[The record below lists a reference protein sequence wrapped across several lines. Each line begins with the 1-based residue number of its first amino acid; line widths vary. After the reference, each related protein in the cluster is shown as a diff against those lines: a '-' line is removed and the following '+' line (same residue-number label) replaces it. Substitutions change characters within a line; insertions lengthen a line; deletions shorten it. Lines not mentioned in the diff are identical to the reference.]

1 MLVKTLLDGEEQE
14 KERKKEKKKG
24 KSNRDQCS
32 VLHNDGTG
40 PLCIFPGLKRQN
52 LPFQGTGSSEDMAAV
67 MKGIE
72 LDTFVRTHI

>member
-1 MLVKTLLDGEEQE
+1 M
-14 KERKKEKKKG
+14 ERKKRKRKKKKG

-32 VLHNDGTG
+32 VLYNGGTG

-52 LPFQGTGSSEDMAAV
+52 LPFQGTGSSKDMASAA